1 MRMKYNM
8 YVLQLQFMNYVYV
21 WNLEALNVLSKN

>member
-1 MRMKYNM
+1 M

-21 WNLEALNVLSKN
+21 WNLEALDVLSEKQK